1 MRPKVKGPA
10 TVRFVPIK
18 DGDVID
24 DGSDSVF
31 AKRNSTKT
39 VNHLVG
45 FKPGRAGQ
53 REGWLVYLVH
63 TEAPR
68 SAQVHKRR

>member
-1 MRPKVKGPA
+1 MKGPA
-10 TVRFVPIK
+10 TVRFIPIK
-18 DGDVID
+18 DGDILD
-24 DGSDSVF
+24 DGSDSQY
-31 AKRNSTKT
+31 AKRFDSKT

-63 TEAPR
+63 TEVPK
-68 SAQVHKRR
+68 SAQVHKRRA